1 MVYASQIC
9 KVHIQ
14 DFPATPVI
22 NFNVCVSPPPQESP
36 IVAISLTDSPGYL
49 VSSKNTCLLQ
59 AGKAKPLND
68 AAAVALLKSG
78 GWGGSLGVCFAVGV
92 RVCVRQCAGK

>member
-1 MVYASQIC
+1 MLVKSVKYISKISQLLQSLILMC
-9 KVHIQ
+9 
-14 DFPATPVI
+14 
-22 NFNVCVSPPPQESP
+22 VCVPPQESP

>member
-1 MVYASQIC
+1 MLVKSVKYISKISQLLQSLILMC
-9 KVHIQ
+9 
-14 DFPATPVI
+14 
-22 NFNVCVSPPPQESP
+22 VCPPPPQESP

>member
-1 MVYASQIC
+1 MLVKSVKYISKISQLLQSLILM
-9 KVHIQ
+9 
-14 DFPATPVI
+14 
-22 NFNVCVSPPPQESP
+22 CVSPPPQESP

>member
-1 MVYASQIC
+1 MLVKSVKYISKISQLL
-9 KVHIQ
+9 Q
-14 DFPATPVI
+14 SF
-22 NFNVCVSPPPQESP
+22 NFNVPPQESP
-36 IVAISLTDSPGYL
+36 IVAISLTDYPGYL

-78 GWGGSLGVCFAVGV
+78 DWGGSLRACFTVGV
-92 RVCVRQCAGK
+92 RMCVRQCAGK